1 MKVLDPV
8 GVKLRDPHPTAR
20 RAVHRPL
27 TSAGPNEIWCCDGH
41 DKLLSY
47 GFSVWGIRDK
57 YSRKWLGLWCLPAQ
71 SNRYPIVV
79 AYLWLSVVQKLGGE
93 SYLRLQIT
101 SADPPKECPAQPST
115 DFGSETVVIYG
126 LVNPLK

>member
-57 YSRKWLGLWCLPAQ
+57 YSRKWLGLWCLPAP

-93 SYLRLQIT
+93 SHLYKLSRLT
-101 SADPPKECPAQPST
+101 FPKGMPAQTST
-115 DFGSETVVIYG
+115 DCGSETLVIHG
-126 LVNPLK
+126 LANALK